1 LAADIGRW
9 RIQTMQVRANLTV
22 PVKQPKETGGVKRD
36 DERPRHPAE
45 VLAIVSNSLPGYRL
59 RAVKSA
65 LWGGEVGDQS
75 QAVRRQMLAEALRH
89 LESALELMDAAAA
102 PPEIGAQ
109 LDFTLHQL
117 AREINS
123 SEVGQVQSNLRSVA
137 SQ

>member
-1 LAADIGRW
+1 MTNGRDTRPKFW
-9 RIQTMQVRANLTV
+9 PLSAIHCPVTV
-22 PVKQPKETGGVKRD
+22 CALLKQLCG
-36 DERPRHPAE
+36 
-45 VLAIVSNSLPGYRL
+45 
-59 RAVKSA
+59 
-65 LWGGEVGDQS
+65 GGEVGDQS